1 MIDLRK
7 FFEKF
12 DGNPHQL
19 AAIDI
24 LQSQMP
30 PTLLE
35 SDAEWVD
42 CFQVECEIIDTAPKR
57 IRKEWQ

>member
-1 MIDLRK
+1 MIDLRE
-7 FFEKF
+7 FFYKF

-30 PTLLE
+30 EELLRK
-35 SDAEWVD
+35 DCEWVD
-42 CFQVECEIIDTAPKR
+42 CYEVEYEIINTVPYREK
-57 IRKEWQ
+57 KEWQ

>member
-1 MIDLRK
+1 MIDLRQ
-7 FFEKF
+7 FFYKF

-30 PTLLE
+30 EELLQK
-35 SDAEWVD
+35 DCEWVD
-42 CFQVECEIIDTAPKR
+42 CYEIEYEIIETTPAYRK
-57 IRKEWQ
+57 KEWQ